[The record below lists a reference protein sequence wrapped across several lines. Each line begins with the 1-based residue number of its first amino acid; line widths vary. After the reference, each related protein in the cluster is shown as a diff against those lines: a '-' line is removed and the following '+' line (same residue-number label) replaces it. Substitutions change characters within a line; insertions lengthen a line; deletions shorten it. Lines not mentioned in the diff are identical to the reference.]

1 MSEAFERE
9 LSSRLQALPACSPP
23 SDGWERLQQRQRRG
37 WSTPALAMAA
47 TLAGVAVLVAA
58 LWDQPAAVPSLRI
71 TAVQNA
77 PVAASPNPL
86 PTLIAQSQALEQQW
100 RQRKVG
106 MNQAV
111 DTRRIQRL
119 EEGLAMIDV
128 QLNAAAPGSP
138 EELAL
143 WRNRVQLMSALVAS
157 PQQDRGLRTAS
168 YEVPL

>member
-9 LSSRLQALPACSPP
+9 LTSRLQALPACSPP
-23 SDGWERLQQRQRRG
+23 SDGWERLQQRQRRRR
-37 WSTPALAMAA
+37 STPALAMAA
-47 TLAGVAVLVAA
+47 TVAGVAVLVAA
-58 LWDQPAAVPSLRI
+58 LWGEPDAIPKLRTSAPET
-71 TAVQNA
+71 TA
-77 PVAASPNPL
+77 VAASPNPL

-100 RQRKVG
+100 RQRKVAMG
-106 MNQAV
+106 QTP
-111 DTRRIQRL
+111 DSTRIQRL
-119 EEGLAMIDV
+119 EKGLAMIDV